1 MLTPPAITLK
11 EWAESHGVNP
21 FTARKWAREPGGP
34 LADRAW
40 LSGGVWLI
48 RPDESVPEARSPGRP
63 AQGLMA
69 IK

>member
-1 MLTPPAITLK
+1 MATPPAITLK
-11 EWAESHGVNP
+11 EWAERHGVNQ

-48 RPDESVPEARSPGRP
+48 RPDEPVPTTRKPGRP
-63 AQGLMA
+63 AKGER
-69 IK
+69 K